1 MPDEALFDAEVIH
14 TLAGN
19 LGNKAL
25 AYRFLSDYLDLL
37 PRRKSRIIDAL
48 GDQDPEAAMDAILS
62 LKITSAMVGAHD
74 TEDRCRILQ
83 SLVIRGNLTTAALEA
98 AALGSTIEA
107 LAADGRRFLTSHDQ
121 LRLGGG

>member
-1 MPDEALFDAEVIH
+1 MPEEALFDPQIIH
-14 TLAGN
+14 TLAAN

-48 GDQDPEAAMDAILS
+48 GDRDPEVAMDAILS

-74 TEDRCRILQ
+74 AENRCRILQ
-83 SLVIRGNLTTAALEA
+83 SLVTQGNLETAALEA
-98 AALGSTIEA
+98 TALGNSIDA
-107 LAADGRRFLTSHDQ
+107 LAADAQQILTFHD
-121 LRLGGG
+121 LLSPGGG